1 MGLKGSSTF
10 VISILRFKSPEE
22 SEKLKQIVKIARNKF
37 KDRISNKKRN
47 KIL

>member
-22 SEKLKQIVKIARNKF
+22 SEKLKQISKIARNKY
-37 KDRISNKKRN
+37 KDRFPIKK
-47 KIL
+47 K